1 MHDIVCGDGIYLE
14 PDLNKAYMRKLISLG
29 QARSFNRNEYLYF
42 QGDKADHV
50 YVLKTGT
57 VKATFMDENGHETLL
72 IIHGPGNVLGLS
84 ALRPAQIRDASGIA
98 IEKAETACFSRD
110 KFVNYL
116 RDDMCS
122 DGQLG
127 VLLLRVLLKR
137 QQQLHARV
145 SDFASHS
152 VEQRTARILFH
163 LHAEAAARTPRGAD
177 PLLTITH
184 EELASLVVSRRQYV
198 TVILK
203 KFASDGLI
211 DYKRRRIRVVDP
223 VRLSQV
229 YQG

>member
-1 MHDIVCGDGIYLE
+1 MHDIGCGDGIYLE
-14 PDLNKAYMRKLISLG
+14 PDLNKAYMRKLITLG

-42 QGDKADHV
+42 QGDKADHI

-57 VKATFMDENGHETLL
+57 VKAAFTDENGQETLL
-72 IIHGPGNVLGLS
+72 IIHGPGSVLGLS
-84 ALRPAQIRDASGIA
+84 ALRPAQIRDANGIA

-110 KFVNYL
+110 MFVNYL
-116 RDDMCS
+116 HDDMCS

-152 VEQRTARILFH
+152 VEQRMARVLMQ
-163 LHAEAAARTPRGAD
+163 LHAEVAARTPRGAD
-177 PLLTITH
+177 PQLTITH
-184 EELASLVVSRRQYV
+184 EELASLVISQRQYV
-198 TVILK
+198 TVILR
-203 KFASDGLI
+203 KFVSDGLI
-211 DYKRRRIRVVDP
+211 ECKRRRIRVVDP
-223 VRLSQV
+223 VKLGQV